1 MIVDLNLRGRRVLVV
16 GAGGEAEKRVGSL
29 LDQGCEITVVGT
41 PKGHPVSRRIAG
53 LAEEG
58 AVRLVRRTVGDAG
71 LVAEMMPDIVISTT
85 SSRGLNRMI
94 TGAARRERIIAYSS
108 DDPEGSDFA
117 NLAVIRAAG
126 GMVRVAVSTGGRSPA
141 MSKEI
146 RDRVEKALEGT
157 VTDEDI
163 DRIRVHDAIRRIVK
177 SNAGGGEDG
186 ASGGPTGADARDT
199 GGGGA
204 APSTGPAGNDNN
216 NNSSNSSRRRRDLLY
231 ELFDDRQIARLIR
244 SNRMDEAEARI
255 VKRMGSPAK

>member
-41 PKGHPVSRRIAG
+41 PEGHPVSRRITG

-71 LVAEMMPDIVISTT
+71 LVTEMMPDVVIATT

-126 GMVRVAVSTGGRSPA
+126 GMLRVAVSTGGRSPA

-186 ASGGPTGADARDT
+186 ADARDT
-199 GGGGA
+199 GGGA
-204 APSTGPAGNDNN
+204 APSTGPAGNDDNN
-216 NNSSNSSRRRRDLLY
+216 NNSSSSRRRRDLLY

>member
-41 PKGHPVSRRIAG
+41 PEGHPVSARISG

-71 LVAEMMPDIVISTT
+71 LVAEMMPDVVIATT

-94 TGAARRERIIAYSS
+94 TEAARRERIIAYSS

-126 GMVRVAVSTGGRSPA
+126 GLVRVAVSTGGRSPA

-146 RDRVEKALEGT
+146 KARVEEALAGT
-157 VTDEDI
+157 LT
-163 DRIRVHDAIRRIVK
+163 
-177 SNAGGGEDG
+177 GEDMD
-186 ASGGPTGADARDT
+186 PDQDTRRDKED
-199 GGGGA
+199 GQEQWWRRGRRRGRCHW
-204 APSTGPAGNDNN
+204 
-216 NNSSNSSRRRRDLLY
+216 RRRR
-231 ELFDDRQIARLIR
+231 
-244 SNRMDEAEARI
+244 
-255 VKRMGSPAK
+255 

>member
-41 PKGHPVSRRIAG
+41 PEGHPVSRRITG

-71 LVAEMMPDIVISTT
+71 LVAEMMPDVVIATT

-94 TGAARRERIIAYSS
+94 TEAARRERIIAYSS

-177 SNAGGGEDG
+177 SNAAAAAGEV
-186 ASGGPTGADARDT
+186 SLARMPVT
-199 GGGGA
+199 PAAAPRPPPGRPATTTATTAAAAGGA
-204 APSTGPAGNDNN
+204 GISST
-216 NNSSNSSRRRRDLLY
+216 SSSTTG
-231 ELFDDRQIARLIR
+231 R
-244 SNRMDEAEARI
+244 SP
-255 VKRMGSPAK
+255 G